1 MAEIT
6 TIFFDMGKVLVNVD
20 EMDAVRK
27 VARLTSHTPE
37 EVWHRLIMTGL
48 VSSYDRGEFTPQEF
62 FLEIAKKLDFK
73 KEVSYEQMEK
83 FWTGIITGP
92 KNDVVQIAK
101 SLKKKYK
108 LFLLSNI
115 DGMHHA
121 HIATMVPLNDLFES
135 QIVSYLVGAEK
146 PDAKIYKV
154 ALDAAKAQAE
164 NCVFI
169 DDNPKNIAGAKRAGM
184 HGIVFT
190 DVKQL
195 KEELAK
201 LGVKV

>member
-121 HIATMVPLNDLFES
+121 HIATMVPLNDLFAEPRQLEAGPADQRTRNPERHRGQNNQRNTDDQVFPDCATGS
-135 QIVSYLVGAEK
+135 GTPLHFASFVSV
-146 PDAKIYKV
+146 P
-154 ALDAAKAQAE
+154 
-164 NCVFI
+164 
-169 DDNPKNIAGAKRAGM
+169 
-184 HGIVFT
+184 
-190 DVKQL
+190 
-195 KEELAK
+195 
-201 LGVKV
+201 